1 MAHALHPLQI
11 VPASTVAATLPHADP
26 VWLRRLLAATLVFN
40 LVDAVLTL
48 LVVSLGAAEE
58 ANPLMAAALNASPLA
73 FMALKLGLV
82 SAGILFLWS
91 KRSLKIAHVG
101 GFAVFLVYAGVVA
114 WHVQSVEVIAA
125 LVQTVA

>member
-1 MAHALHPLQI
+1 MAHALQRRQI
-11 VPASTVAATLPHADP
+11 VTTRSLATALPLGEP

-48 LVVSLGAAEE
+48 LVVNLGAAEE
-58 ANPLMAAALNASPLA
+58 ANPLMAAALEASPLA

-91 KRSLKIAHVG
+91 KRSLRIAHFG
-101 GFAVFLVYAGVVA
+101 GLAVFLVYAGVVA
-114 WHVQSVEVIAA
+114 WHVQSVEVIAE